1 MSRLRAYRITNKGSR
16 HSQWEAVVDG
26 KTTGRAFIGDLA
38 TLNGKYLL
46 VTYVAGDTIL
56 LTDEEAKGKYLHL
69 KPVVALD
76 MGVQV
81 DAQGASAPAQKP
93 SGNVGEGNVGEVD
106 IPDDWSD
113 MRAKDRKDLA
123 SKIAGR
129 EISTAA
135 EADEVI
141 EAELARR
148 NKE

>member
-1 MSRLRAYRITNKGSR
+1 MSQLRAYRITNKGSR

-76 MGVQV
+76 MGVQS
-81 DAQGASAPAQKP
+81 ASAPAQKP

-123 SKIAGR
+123 SKIAGS

-135 EADEVI
+135 EADEII